1 MVQRVLLQSFMLGAL
16 RDAESAITA
25 FVLFPLPP
33 MSPNS
38 NLQHILVLMKNGG
51 PPVSNYYMAYSNLI
65 LKVGVHKRNGPS
77 I

>member
-1 MVQRVLLQSFMLGAL
+1 MLLQTFMLGAL
-16 RDAESAITA
+16 RDVELAITT
-25 FVLFPLPP
+25 FVLFPFPP
-33 MSPNS
+33 MHPNS
-38 NLQHILVLMKNGG
+38 NLQHISVLMKNGG